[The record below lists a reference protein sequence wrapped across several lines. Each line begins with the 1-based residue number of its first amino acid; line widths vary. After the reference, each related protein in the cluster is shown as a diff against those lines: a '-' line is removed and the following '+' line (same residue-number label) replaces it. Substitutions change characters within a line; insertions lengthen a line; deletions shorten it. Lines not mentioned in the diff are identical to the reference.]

1 MTMEDIPILVVAGC
15 QNAKVYQYTVSIF
28 IYLYIYICRC
38 QINLYYVALS
48 DDSLRKVPGTLLP
61 VVSEGGYA

>member
-28 IYLYIYICRC
+28 IYICRC